1 MTTHARL
8 ARPIL
13 RDDFQFKKISTT
25 YATHGMHPYV
35 ASMIPA
41 LAKKMIQETKPVSL
55 LDPFC
60 GGGGVCVEGVLAG
73 IPTAGLDINI
83 LSLYEVT
90 YPYQSGTN
98 WHVGL

>member
-60 GGGGVCVEGVLAG
+60 GGGGVCGEVVVGVF
-73 IPTAGLDINI
+73 PHPGLHINI
-83 LSLYEVT
+83 L
-90 YPYQSGTN
+90 
-98 WHVGL
+98 